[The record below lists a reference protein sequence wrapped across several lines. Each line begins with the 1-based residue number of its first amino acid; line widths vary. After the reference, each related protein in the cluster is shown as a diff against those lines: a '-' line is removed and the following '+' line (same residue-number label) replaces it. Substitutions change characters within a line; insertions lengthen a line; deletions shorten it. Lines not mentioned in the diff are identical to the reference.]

1 MRNQLSDDDLR
12 AGLRTIAGWADP
24 ATPALDALAPTLTRL
39 EGVEST
45 DRRRRNWWAA
55 AAALIVVLVAAA
67 TLPGGRDSGV
77 SGAGGTW
84 HKMAKAPI
92 AARANPATAWTGKE
106 VFIIG
111 GESPGRPRRA
121 DAAAYNP
128 RTNSWRRLP
137 DAPHPVPGGAD
148 AVWTGTEVAVMG
160 AGAYVSQVPTNTSG
174 DGPPPMAF
182 NPTTNSWRALPA
194 LPATTAGVATAAAAW
209 DQTIVATVGSA
220 TYNGVAVVRLRP
232 GATEWET
239 SSEDLVP
246 RSSNFRGRRYAV
258 LAAKEHAVI
267 TPTEW
272 FGLLPGD
279 MLGRVIRAGN
289 ARVPSES
296 VTHPGPSW
304 IPASSALFR
313 SRQTLD
319 SQGRLLI
326 VGLSTNRDGKTQRV
340 TLRYDVRTRRW
351 TRIEDPKHHP
361 VGDYFESTALV
372 AVRGGVVLIGGADDR
387 GVRSGDLDGSRTGA
401 RRFLPNGSNSWVDL
415 PKPPIDLARAGPV
428 VVWTGRQLV
437 VWGGLKESGGSVNR
451 ADAAAPGGAV
461 LTSR

>member
-24 ATPALDALAPTLTRL
+24 ATPSLDALAPTLTRL

-55 AAALIVVLVAAA
+55 AAALIVVLVAVA

-77 SGAGGTW
+77 SGAGGSW
-84 HKMAKAPI
+84 HKMAEAPI
-92 AARANPATAWTGKE
+92 AARANAATAWTGKE
-106 VFIIG
+106 VLIIG
-111 GESPGRPRRA
+111 GESPGRARRA

-128 RTNSWRRLP
+128 RTNTWRRLP
-137 DAPHPVPGGAD
+137 DAPHEVPGGAD
-148 AVWTGTEVAVMG
+148 GVWTGTEVAVMG
-160 AGAYVSQVPTNTSG
+160 AGDYVSQVPNNTTA

-182 NPTTNSWRALPA
+182 NPVTNVWRVLPA
-194 LPATTAGVATAAAAW
+194 LPSTTAGVPTAAAAW
-209 DQTIVATVGSA
+209 GQTIVATLGSA
-220 TYNGVAVVRLRP
+220 AHNGAAVVRLP
-232 GATEWET
+232 AGAAEWET
-239 SSEDLVP
+239 SSDDLVP
-246 RSSNFRGRRYAV
+246 RSTNFRGRRYAV
-258 LAAKEHAVI
+258 LAAKEHVVV

-304 IPASSALFR
+304 IPASVDLFQ

-319 SQGRLLI
+319 GEGRLLV
-326 VGLSTNRDGKTQRV
+326 VGLATDGEGTTQRV

-361 VGDYFESTALV
+361 VGDYFESTGLV
-372 AVRGGVVLIGGADDR
+372 AMRGGVALIGGADDR
-387 GVRSGDLDGSRTGA
+387 GVRFGNLDGSRTGA

-437 VWGGLKESGGSVNR
+437 VWGGLKESGGSVNG

-461 LTSR
+461 LTPR